1 MKHIFL
7 LFFVAILTSFVS
19 CKNKVENSLPPEP
32 PVDSIIVTNGFDYY
46 IDITVGDTSMLLEN
60 NVNHVGNGVFK
71 QDVGSCGG
79 GNEFKFSSYFAYV
92 SDTTKKEW
100 IGFGLAN
107 CVNDTAD
114 GITDSTY
121 YVFSF
126 PVEVTYPDTAVAFI
140 DYLDADSVLWSSSMG
155 ANGLS
160 AQSSHLFNVTEVT
173 RNFDGFSAL
182 KVKGNF
188 TGWVYNANGDS
199 LLVSKAEFYTRAW
212 AL

>member
-1 MKHIFL
+1 M
-7 LFFVAILTSFVS
+7 S
-19 CKNKVENSLPPEP
+19 CGDKMENSLPPEA

-46 IDITVGDTSMLLEN
+46 IDITIDDTSMVLEN
-60 NVNHVGNGVFK
+60 NVNHVGNGVFRE
-71 QDVGSCGG
+71 DIGACSS
-79 GNEFKFSSYFAYV
+79 GNETKFSSYFAYV

-107 CVNDTAD
+107 CVHDTAN
-114 GITDSTY
+114 GITDSTF

-126 PVEVTYPDTAVAFI
+126 PMEIAYPDTAVAFI
-140 DYLDADSVLWSSSMG
+140 NYMDADSVLWSSGMG

-160 AQSSHLFNVTEVT
+160 AQATHSFNITEVT

-188 TGWVYNANGDS
+188 TGWVYNIAGDS

>member
-1 MKHIFL
+1 MKNIFG

-19 CKNKVENSLPPEP
+19 CGDKVENSLPPEP

-46 IDITVGDTSMLLEN
+46 IDFTVDGISMVLKNNEN
-60 NVNHVGNGVFK
+60 NVGNGVFK
-71 QDVGSCGG
+71 QDFGSCSG
-79 GNEFKFSSYFAYV
+79 GNETKFSSYFAYV

-107 CVNDTAD
+107 CVHDSAN
-114 GITDSTY
+114 GITDSTF

-126 PVEVTYPDTAVAFI
+126 PVEIANPDTAVAFI
-140 DYLDADSVLWSSSMG
+140 NYMDADSVFWSSSLG
-155 ANGLS
+155 SNGLS

-173 RNFDGFSAL
+173 RNYDGFSAL

-188 TGWVYNANGDS
+188 TGWVYNGTGDS
-199 LLVSKAEFYTRAW
+199 LLVSKAEFYSRAW